1 MEALIVIRAFPV
13 IVQRIGDFSK
23 QFFPTPLRIVTFRDN
38 FLKSLKRHRT
48 HFMGEGISNLSR
60 KEQVIRKAAELFKEK
75 GYAAA
80 SMRDLAQLLGIEAAS
95 LYSHIKSKEEILRS
109 LCFDMAA
116 EFRKSLE
123 EVEKEDVSA
132 SEKLK
137 KGIIGHIQV
146 MAKDLT
152 ASAVFMNEHR
162 HLSQPYL
169 RDFLLLRINYI
180 NRFKSI
186 IEEGVRNGE
195 FKNNIDKKLAVM
207 TLFSSL
213 NWMPMWYDPGSAIDP
228 QQLGYQLADMLV
240 NGLKK
245 L

>member
-1 MEALIVIRAFPV
+1 M
-13 IVQRIGDFSK
+13 
-23 QFFPTPLRIVTFRDN
+23 
-38 FLKSLKRHRT
+38 
-48 HFMGEGISNLSR
+48 EGIANLSR

-123 EVEKEDVSA
+123 EVEKKNLPA
-132 SEKLK
+132 SEKLRQ
-137 KGIIGHIQV
+137 GIIGHIQV

-169 RDFLLLRINYI
+169 RDFLHLRINYI
-180 NRFKSI
+180 NRFKKI
-186 IEEGVRNGE
+186 IEQGTRSGE
-195 FKNNIDKKLAVM
+195 FKKTIDKKLAVM

-213 NWMPMWYDPGSAIDP
+213 NWMPMWYDPSGLIEP
-228 QQLGYQLADMLV
+228 IELGVQLSDMLV
-240 NGLKK
+240 NGLKQNPK
-245 L
+245 

>member
-1 MEALIVIRAFPV
+1 MEAL
-13 IVQRIGDFSK
+13 
-23 QFFPTPLRIVTFRDN
+23 N
-38 FLKSLKRHRT
+38 
-48 HFMGEGISNLSR
+48 NLSR
-60 KEQVIRKAAELFKEK
+60 KEQVIRRAAELFREK
-75 GYAAA
+75 GYVAS
-80 SMRDLAQLLGIEAAS
+80 SMRDLAQKMGIEAAS
-95 LYSHIKSKEEILRS
+95 LYSHIRSKEEILQN
-109 LCFDMAA
+109 LCFDMAT

-123 EVEKEDVSA
+123 QVEKQNLPA
-132 SEKLK
+132 SQKLRL
-137 KGIIGHIQV
+137 GIIGHVEV

-186 IEEGVRNGE
+186 IEAGMTSGE
-195 FKNNIDKKLAVM
+195 FKSTIDKKLAVM

-213 NWMPMWYDPGSAIDP
+213 NWMPQWYDPVGKIEPVA
-228 QQLGYQLADMLV
+228 LGLQLADMLV

-245 L
+245 Q

>member
-1 MEALIVIRAFPV
+1 MTEAIA
-13 IVQRIGDFSK
+13 
-23 QFFPTPLRIVTFRDN
+23 
-38 FLKSLKRHRT
+38 
-48 HFMGEGISNLSR
+48 NLSR
-60 KEQVIRKAAELFKEK
+60 KEQVIRKAAELFKDK

-123 EVEKEDVSA
+123 EVEKQNVSA
-132 SEKLK
+132 SEKLRR
-137 KGIIGHIQV
+137 GIIGHIQV

-180 NRFKSI
+180 NRFKTI
-186 IEEGVRNGE
+186 FEEGVRTSE
-195 FKNNIDKKLAVM
+195 FKSTIDKKLAVM

-213 NWMPMWYDPGSAIDP
+213 NWMPMWYDPSGLIEP
-228 QQLGYQLADMLV
+228 IELGVQLSDMLV
-240 NGLKK
+240 NGLKQNPK
-245 L
+245 

>member
-1 MEALIVIRAFPV
+1 MSDA
-13 IVQRIGDFSK
+13 
-23 QFFPTPLRIVTFRDN
+23 TT
-38 FLKSLKRHRT
+38 
-48 HFMGEGISNLSR
+48 NLSR
-60 KEQVIRKAAELFKEK
+60 KEQVIRKAAELFKDK

-109 LCFDMAA
+109 LCFDMAS
-116 EFRKSLE
+116 EFRKSLD
-123 EVEKEDVSA
+123 EVEKQKASA
-132 SEKLK
+132 SEKLRN
-137 KGIIGHIQV
+137 GIIGHIQV

-169 RDFLLLRINYI
+169 RDFLLMRINYI

-186 IEEGVRNGE
+186 IEQGVQTGE
-195 FKNNIDKKLAVM
+195 FKDSIDKKLAVM

-228 QQLGYQLADMLV
+228 SQLGYQLADMLI

-245 L
+245 N

>member
-1 MEALIVIRAFPV
+1 M
-13 IVQRIGDFSK
+13 
-23 QFFPTPLRIVTFRDN
+23 
-38 FLKSLKRHRT
+38 
-48 HFMGEGISNLSR
+48 EGIANLSR
-60 KEQVIRKAAELFKEK
+60 KEQVIRKAAELFKQK

-123 EVEKEDVSA
+123 EVEKQDLPA
-132 SEKLK
+132 SEKLRR
-137 KGIIGHIQV
+137 GIIGHIQV

-186 IEEGVRNGE
+186 IEEGSKSGE
-195 FKNNIDKKLAVM
+195 FKKTIDKKLAVM

-213 NWMPMWYDPGSAIDP
+213 NWMPMWYDPSGLIEP
-228 QQLGYQLADMLV
+228 IELGVQLSDMLV
-240 NGLKK
+240 NGLKQNPG
-245 L
+245 

>member
-1 MEALIVIRAFPV
+1 M
-13 IVQRIGDFSK
+13 D
-23 QFFPTPLRIVTFRDN
+23 
-38 FLKSLKRHRT
+38 
-48 HFMGEGISNLSR
+48 GIANLSR
-60 KEQVIRKAAELFKEK
+60 KEQVIRKAAELFKDK

-109 LCFDMAA
+109 LCFDMAT

-123 EVEKEDVSA
+123 EVEKQNLPA
-132 SEKLK
+132 SEKLRR
-137 KGIIGHIQV
+137 GIVGHIQV

-162 HLSQPYL
+162 HLSQPFL

-180 NRFKSI
+180 NRFKNI
-186 IEEGVRNGE
+186 IEQGIASGE
-195 FKNNIDKKLAVM
+195 FKSTIDKKLAVM

-213 NWMPMWYDPGSAIDP
+213 NWMPMWYDPAGLIEPTELGA
-228 QQLGYQLADMLV
+228 QLSDMLV
-240 NGLKK
+240 NGLKQNSK
-245 L
+245 

>member
-1 MEALIVIRAFPV
+1 MLMEGVA
-13 IVQRIGDFSK
+13 
-23 QFFPTPLRIVTFRDN
+23 
-38 FLKSLKRHRT
+38 
-48 HFMGEGISNLSR
+48 NLSR

-95 LYSHIKSKEEILRS
+95 LYSHIKSKEEILRN

-116 EFRKSLE
+116 EFRKSLD
-123 EVEKEDVSA
+123 EVEKQDLPA
-132 SEKLK
+132 SEKLRR
-137 KGIIGHIQV
+137 GIIGHIQV

-180 NRFKSI
+180 NRFKNI
-186 IEEGVRNGE
+186 IEQGTRSGE
-195 FKNNIDKKLAVM
+195 FKKTIDKKLAVM

-213 NWMPMWYDPGSAIDP
+213 NWMPMWYDPSGLIDP
-228 QQLGYQLADMLV
+228 VELGIQLSDMLV
-240 NGLKK
+240 NGLKQPV
-245 L
+245 

>member
-1 MEALIVIRAFPV
+1 MAEAIV
-13 IVQRIGDFSK
+13 
-23 QFFPTPLRIVTFRDN
+23 
-38 FLKSLKRHRT
+38 
-48 HFMGEGISNLSR
+48 NLSR

-123 EVEKEDVSA
+123 EVEKQNLTA
-132 SEKLK
+132 SEKLR

-186 IEEGVRNGE
+186 IEEGVHNGE
-195 FKNNIDKKLAVM
+195 FKTTIDKKLAVM

-213 NWMPMWYDPGSAIDP
+213 NWMPMWYDPSGIIEP
-228 QQLGYQLADMLV
+228 VELGIQLSDMLV
-240 NGLKK
+240 NGLKQNPK
-245 L
+245 

>member
-1 MEALIVIRAFPV
+1 MTEAIA
-13 IVQRIGDFSK
+13 
-23 QFFPTPLRIVTFRDN
+23 
-38 FLKSLKRHRT
+38 
-48 HFMGEGISNLSR
+48 NLSR
-60 KEQVIRKAAELFKEK
+60 KEQVIRKAAKLFKDK

-95 LYSHIKSKEEILRS
+95 LYSHIKSKEEILQS

-123 EVEKEDVSA
+123 EVEKQNVSA
-132 SEKLK
+132 SEKLRQ
-137 KGIIGHIQV
+137 GIIGHIRV

-162 HLSQPYL
+162 HLSQPFL

-180 NRFKSI
+180 NRFKTI

-195 FKNNIDKKLAVM
+195 FKKTIDVKLAVM

-213 NWMPMWYDPGSAIDP
+213 NWMPMWYDPSGGIIEP
-228 QQLGYQLADMLV
+228 VELGVQLSEMLV
-240 NGLKK
+240 NGLKQNSK
-245 L
+245 